1 MELITEKIWCH
12 FFFRPE
18 SSAENFVMVNFD
30 DEKSSIKFNLLFPET
45 CNGTFTGV
53 NNNLNVFLN

>member
-1 MELITEKIWCH
+1 MP

-18 SSAENFVMVNFD
+18 SSAENFIMVNFG

-53 NNNLNVFLN
+53 NNNLNVFLNRVFH

>member
-1 MELITEKIWCH
+1 MP
-12 FFFRPE
+12 FFFQPE
-18 SSAENFVMVNFD
+18 SSAENFVMVNFG

-53 NNNLNVFLN
+53 NNNLNVFLNRVLH